1 MANVAVRADVGDE
14 DLENAI
20 HERRERMSPH
30 AQEILMNGM
39 ASSEETIKNR
49 EERKEETKKLE
60 CDVQLMRHLQSTR
73 APNIIMNDEALSMEW
88 SLHTRSAL
96 CA

>member
-1 MANVAVRADVGDE
+1 MLTSGRDWKGDSGTNTHSAFHANVAVRADVGDE
-14 DLENAI
+14 DLETAI

-30 AQEILMNGM
+30 AQEILMSGM

-60 CDVQLMRHLQSTR
+60 CDVQLMRHL
-73 APNIIMNDEALSMEW
+73 
-88 SLHTRSAL
+88 
-96 CA
+96 